1 MPKANQPAHK
11 VRIGLITATIWLNDD
26 KFYNVVLSRSYK
38 DNNDE
43 WAETEQLSHH
53 DLLNAA
59 RVLERSEAWI
69 AEQSAKYPPSFAE
82 N

>member
-11 VRIGLITATIWLNDD
+11 ARIGLVTATIWLNDE

-38 DNNDE
+38 DGDD
-43 WAETEQLSHH
+43 WSDTDQLSHH

-59 RVLERSEAWI
+59 KVLER
-69 AEQSAKYPPSFAE
+69 AEQWISEHPAA
-82 N
+82 

>member
-11 VRIGLITATIWLNDD
+11 VRIGLVTATIWLNDE

-38 DNNDE
+38 DGDD
-43 WAETEQLSHH
+43 WSDTDQLSHH

-59 RVLERSEAWI
+59 KVLERAEHWISEHPA
-69 AEQSAKYPPSFAE
+69 A
-82 N
+82 

>member
-11 VRIGLITATIWLNDD
+11 VRIGLVTATIWHNDD

-38 DNNDE
+38 DADDN
-43 WAETEQLSHH
+43 WAETDQLSHH

-59 RVLERSEAWI
+59 KVLQR
-69 AEQSAKYPPSFAE
+69 AEEFISQQ
-82 N
+82 